1 MAMFH
6 SKLLV
11 YPSGVGSN
19 TGWHPSG
26 GSDEVMA
33 VISQAIPPV
42 IRWEITA
49 VQTKKK
55 ILKIWDTT
63 IYHDLGYHYFEKP
76 PYSNLSMGISG
87 S

>member
-55 ILKIWDTT
+55 N
-63 IYHDLGYHYFEKP
+63 P
-76 PYSNLSMGISG
+76 
-87 S
+87 